1 MKALSNYHAKLEMTV
16 TVSLN
21 GEVAFVQIRVLIINN
36 LFYNITAI
44 SVTVRYVNVAERL
57 FEVCV

>member
-1 MKALSNYHAKLEMTV
+1 MKASSNYHAKLEMTV